1 MKRALVTAVL
11 SVTASVAFAQMG
23 GMKGMDMKGMDK
35 GMDMKGMHEKGGENS
50 TVHRATGVITKVDSA
65 SGKVTI
71 KHRPVQSLNWPSMT
85 MAFTVKDKAM
95 LDKMPKDKKI
105 DFEFVQQG
113 REYVVTSVK

>member
-1 MKRALVTAVL
+1 MKRAIAAAVL
-11 SVTASVAFAQMG
+11 SIAASVASAQMG

-35 GMDMKGMHEKGGENS
+35 GMDMKGMHEKGANS
-50 TVHRATGVITKVDSA
+50 AVHQATGVVTKVDSA

-71 KHRPVQSLNWPSMT
+71 KHQPVQSLNWPSMT